1 MSLLSSV
8 IARSYL
14 FASHTQAHLK
24 MADKVFPL
32 ALDWVF
38 KKTFHSLSLLIL

>member
-8 IARSYL
+8 ISRAHL

-32 ALDWVF
+32 ALDWGF
-38 KKTFHSLSLLIL
+38 KKTCFSLLIL